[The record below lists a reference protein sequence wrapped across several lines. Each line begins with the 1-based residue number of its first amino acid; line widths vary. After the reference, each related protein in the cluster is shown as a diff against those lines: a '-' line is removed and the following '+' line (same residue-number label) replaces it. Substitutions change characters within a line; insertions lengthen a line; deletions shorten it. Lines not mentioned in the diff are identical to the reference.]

1 MSHGDLVGLV
11 IFMGGACIIVGLIAF
26 AVIKSRGAARNDD
39 ATASTLQALEQRF
52 ARVEVA
58 LDDVTTELHRITES
72 HGLLTK
78 QLSDRTRDPSMID
91 RR

>member
-1 MSHGDLVGLV
+1 MSHSDLVGLL
-11 IFMGGACIIVGLIAF
+11 IFMAGACTIVGLIAF
-26 AVIKSRGAARNDD
+26 AVTRNRGARNDD